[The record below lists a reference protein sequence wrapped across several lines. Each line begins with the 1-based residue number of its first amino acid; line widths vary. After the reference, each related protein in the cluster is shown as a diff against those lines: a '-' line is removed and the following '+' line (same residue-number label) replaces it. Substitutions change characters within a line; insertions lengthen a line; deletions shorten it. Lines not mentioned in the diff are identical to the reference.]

1 MKKLFTL
8 GLASIM
14 TAGMAFADA
23 PSITLLDETYEVIM
37 QTGGGYMPQCIS
49 PNGKYLCG
57 SGWTRYPWA
66 SQWQEQKTKIFTPA
80 DGVILNEGEGED
92 SEGVDFAC
100 INSSGTAVG
109 WDDGGAVIMSA
120 ATFTYGRFD
129 FDAGNVRV
137 TGVMIKAI
145 SDDGVVVGAVK
156 QYGKTYY
163 DAAIWVDNKLQ
174 LLPVPTAAEA
184 GFRIYGSEAYC
195 ISLDGNVVLG
205 KVVDRFG
212 KYPPMVAWYRQE
224 DGSYKLDPICSRYYS
239 DPEYTP
245 IDKANPFAKF
255 HAFALS
261 PNGKLALISLKPFPK
276 SEDEPLT
283 DIYTLAIMDL
293 ETETL
298 RLSKTPDQI
307 PDYMLLEALNRGISD
322 AGTVVG
328 YYAARLGENQNFI
341 MYYDE
346 MVPRP
351 ISTVFPQ
358 IAELADFEENEWC
371 ALSSITPD
379 GRYITGVGYQY
390 FDFPGMGGNWALQG
404 FVVDTGQVEVN
415 DVEAVRIGD
424 DDTDAPAEYFTL
436 DGVRHQE
443 PVKGINIVRRG
454 SKTEKVIL

>member
-23 PSITLLDETYEVIM
+23 PSITLLDEPLEVLM
-37 QTGGGYMPQCIS
+37 QTGGYMPQCIS

-57 SGWTRYPWA
+57 SGWTYAPWA
-66 SQWQEQKTKIFTPA
+66 SQWQEQKTKIFTAA
-80 DGVILNEGEGED
+80 DGAIITEGDGQA
-92 SEGVDFAC
+92 SGGSDFAC

-109 WDDGGAVIMSA
+109 WDDGGAAIMSA
-120 ATFTYGRFD
+120 ATFTYGRYN
-129 FDAGNVRV
+129 FDAGNIRV
-137 TGVMIKAI
+137 TDVMLKAI

-156 QYGKTYY
+156 QYGKPYY
-163 DAAIWVDNKLQ
+163 DAAIWVDNKLTI
-174 LLPVPTAAEA
+174 LPVPTAADA

-205 KVVDRFG
+205 KVVDRYG

-224 DGSYKLDPICSRYYS
+224 DGSYKLDPICSRFYS
-239 DPEYTP
+239 DPLDTP
-245 IDKANPFAKF
+245 IDKANPYAKF

-283 DIYTLAIMDL
+283 DVYTLAIMNL

-307 PDYMLLEALNRGISD
+307 PDYMLLEVLNRGISD

-328 YYAARLGENQNFI
+328 YYAANLGENQDFI

-351 ISTVFPQ
+351 VSTVFPQ
-358 IAELADFEENEWC
+358 IAELADFEENDFC

-379 GRYITGVGYQY
+379 GRYFTGVGYQY
-390 FDFPGMGGNWALQG
+390 FYFPEMGGGNWALQG
-404 FVVDTGQVEVN
+404 FVVDTGEVEVN
-415 DVEAVRIGD
+415 AVEAVQVDND
-424 DDTDAPAEYFTL
+424 DNDAPAEYFTL
-436 DGVRHQE
+436 DGVRHQD